1 MSLMQDVLSSGCNC
15 YLTGKIYSSRCIV
28 GMKMRTYI
36 QNSFFRLSLLL
47 FAGLPLLIICT
58 MNNFPER
65 SLLKEVLSVI
75 TILALYQL
83 IGQFYWA
90 RTNRS
95 AVRNLTM
102 AKVLRYH
109 KFIGYTFVS
118 VMIFH
123 PLYVVL
129 PRFFEAG
136 VSPADAFITMITTLN
151 LGVVLGLIAW
161 CLMLVLVVTSY
172 LRNKLPMSY
181 KSWRVLHT
189 ILAILFMAIA
199 VWHAIDLGRH
209 SNLVMSIVLSLLT
222 AGGIVMLLKTYILKK
237 NIKTS
242 KV

>member
-1 MSLMQDVLSSGCNC
+1 MG
-15 YLTGKIYSSRCIV
+15 
-28 GMKMRTYI
+28 
-36 QNSFFRLSLLL
+36 
-47 FAGLPLLIICT
+47 
-58 MNNFPER
+58 NFPDR
-65 SLLKEVLSVI
+65 SLLKEVLSVV
-75 TILALYQL
+75 TILGLYQL

-95 AVRNLTM
+95 AVRDLTM
-102 AKVLRYH
+102 VKVLSYH
-109 KFIGYTFVS
+109 KFIGYMFIS

-123 PLYVVL
+123 PLYVVI

-136 VSPADAFITMITTLN
+136 VSPVDAFITMLTTLN

-161 CLMLVLVVTSY
+161 CLMLLLAVTS
-172 LRNKLPMSY
+172 LVRNKLPMKY

-189 ILAILFMAIA
+189 ILAILFIAIA

-209 SNLVMSIVLSLLT
+209 SSLVMSIVLSLLT
-222 AGGIVMLLKTYILKK
+222 AGGIVILLKTYTLKK